1 MGGPRMSDL
10 QTFACSAPK
19 AFAGIG
25 DCLPDT
31 ITDPSAAYPADAAN
45 TGRERVER
53 LRRRDIA
60 PAAEELRDPVTDW
73 LEPQIEE
80 LRRARRELPD
90 ELDDRAQD
98 IWEPLLAIA
107 DLAGGD
113 WPTRARTT
121 GGSRTSWSGSA
132 SRSLPVG
139 LDDYESH

>member
-1 MGGPRMSDL
+1 VI
-10 QTFACSAPK
+10 
-19 AFAGIG
+19 AF
-25 DCLPDT
+25 PT
-31 ITDPSAAYPADAAN
+31 RSPTPSAAYPADAAN
-45 TGRERVER
+45 TGGNGSS
-53 LRRRDIA
+53 A
-60 PAAEELRDPVTDW
+60 YAAATSHPAAEELRDRLTDW

-139 LDDYESH
+139 LDDSESH